1 MHLHR
6 TLFLLYNDLL
16 CPPRGVCYYRCPK
29 RLRVDIVALHPL
41 VTMGIV
47 LR

>member
-1 MHLHR
+1 MCLHR
-6 TLFLLYNDLL
+6 APFLLCNDLL
-16 CPPRGVCYYRCPK
+16 CPSGACCYRCPK
-29 RLRVDIVALHPL
+29 RLHVDIVALYPL

>member
-1 MHLHR
+1 MCLHR
-6 TLFLLYNDLL
+6 TPF
-16 CPPRGVCYYRCPK
+16 CCATICYAPSGACCYRCPK
-29 RLRVDIVALHPL
+29 RLHVDIVALYPL